1 MSGDLDKGSSSPSSE
16 YDDPTYVQEQPAFE
30 AGHWQQQSQEHHDRM
45 IHPAPAAN
53 RPFDHSS
60 STLQQEAAL
69 GVDHRLVPDLMQ
81 VYENM
86 SVSKTPHSTRSS
98 ASALH
103 GQPEAASRNAAAS
116 SHHHS
121 SDYGSMQTSSYYS
134 SDHPHQFSY
143 GNFSIPA
150 PYPIPYSISASSAVP
165 QSSSETAP
173 PSDAASSTASSTNE
187 RPRRKRSNGGSSTGS
202 TKRRKKFGKDND
214 DDKEGK
220 SQDGRWTKRFTW
232 PDELHRDFVAA
243 VFDIGLKHATPSSVM
258 EHMPSHEQI
267 TTERIKSH
275 LQKYRLHRHKSKEEF
290 MSCYD
295 DMVQRLK
302 KNGVQGVACLS
313 GAQAAG
319 YVSYAVDTQPD
330 PVTITDGATKVAK
343 GSTIANPLSQ
353 SDGPN
358 DGDTILTIPR
368 LTEDEKNSALGMS
381 LGYLLGLFF
390 SLKRQLQETRRPV
403 RHPYTDPPHDSSV
416 LRQGS
421 TSRNTLEAG
430 SLMKREMESQM
441 AFQNKMRAL
450 KQEELSKLAE
460 IPASA
465 EGAQKMP
472 AFPEAHSPTET
483 QHPGEADELRPA
495 AKPRT
500 TSEDEDFWNAT
511 NLDGE
516 LFDFLME

>member
-1 MSGDLDKGSSSPSSE
+1 LKLIAFMSGDLDKVPSSPSSE
-16 YDDPTYVQEQPAFE
+16 YDDPTYVQKLDD
-30 AGHWQQQSQEHHDRM
+30 GHPHSWQQSHEQAK
-45 IHPAPAAN
+45 INHPAPSENHQYEHASN
-53 RPFDHSS
+53 TMKP
-60 STLQQEAAL
+60 EAAL
-69 GVDHRLVPDLMQ
+69 GVDHRLVPGLMQ

-86 SVSKTPHSTRSS
+86 TVSKTPHNTRSS

-103 GQPEAASRNAAAS
+103 GQLDAVARNAAPAV
-116 SHHHS
+116 
-121 SDYGSMQTSSYYS
+121 SSYYS
-134 SDHPHQFSY
+134 SGPPHQFSY
-143 GNFSIPA
+143 GNFIIPA
-150 PYPIPYSISASSAVP
+150 PYPIPYSVSVASATMP
-165 QSSSETAP
+165 QSITETTT
-173 PSDAASSTASSTNE
+173 PSDAASSTTSSTDQ
-187 RPRRKRSNGGSSTGS
+187 RPRRKRSKDGNSTSSA
-202 TKRRKKFGKDND
+202 KRRKKPGKDND
-214 DDKEGK
+214 EDKEGK
-220 SQDGRWTKRFTW
+220 TQDGRWTKRFTW
-232 PDELHRDFVAA
+232 PEELHRDFVAA

-302 KNGVQGVACLS
+302 KNGARGVASLS
-313 GAQAAG
+313 GGQAAG

-330 PVTITDGATKVAK
+330 PETLTDDNTKAK
-343 GSTIANPLSQ
+343 SAAIANPLSHTE
-353 SDGPN
+353 GPQ

-368 LTEDEKNSALGMS
+368 LTEEEKNSALGTS

-390 SLKRQLQETRRPV
+390 SLKRQLQDTRQPI
-403 RHPYTDPPHDSSV
+403 RHPYPDPPHDASV
-416 LRQGS
+416 IRHGS

-460 IPASA
+460 IPGSA
-465 EGAQKMP
+465 EGAHKMP

-495 AKPRT
+495 PKART
-500 TSEDEDFWNAT
+500 TTEEEEFWNTT
-511 NLDGE
+511 NFDGE